1 MWRISGYHFLVPS
14 TALPKK
20 DSTLVQI
27 VDKALA
33 ESAQKSGA
41 WLVCRKGCTQCCVGV
56 FPISQLDATRL
67 RHGMAQL
74 ERTDGGR
81 ASAIRDRARDS
92 VARLAADFP
101 GDAETGLLDDDEEA
115 EEAFAEFA
123 NDEPCPALSP
133 ETGECELYA
142 YRPMTCRVFG
152 PPIRSES
159 EGALGVC
166 ELCYHG
172 ATAEEIAACELK
184 LDTDELETSLN
195 QKVEKTSGIK
205 GNTVIAFCLAK

>member
-1 MWRISGYHFLVPS
+1 VPS

-41 WLVCRKGCTQCCVGV
+41 WLVCRKGCTQCCIGV
-56 FPISQLDATRL
+56 FPISQLDAARL
-67 RHGMAQL
+67 RHGMANL
-74 ERTDGGR
+74 ERTDRER
-81 ASAIRDRARDS
+81 ASAIRERARDS
-92 VARLAADFP
+92 VGRLAADFP
-101 GDAETGLLDDDEEA
+101 GDPENGLLDDNEEA
-115 EEAFAEFA
+115 EEAFTEFA

-142 YRPMTCRVFG
+142 YRPMTCRIFG

-184 LDTDELETSLN
+184 PNTDELESSLN
-195 QKVEKTSGIK
+195 EKVEKASGIK
-205 GNTVIAFCLAK
+205 GNTIIAFCLAE

>member
-1 MWRISGYHFLVPS
+1 MTNPRYYFLVAS

-27 VDKALA
+27 VDKALV
-33 ESAQKSGA
+33 ETAQKSGD
-41 WLVCRKGCTQCCVGV
+41 WLVCRKGCTQCCIGV

-67 RHGMAQL
+67 RHGMAKL
-74 ERTDGGR
+74 ERTDGER
-81 ASAIRDRARDS
+81 ASAIRERARDS

-101 GDAETGLLDDDEEA
+101 GNTETGLLDDDEEA

-123 NDEPCPALSP
+123 NDEPCPALSL

-172 ATAEEIAACELK
+172 ATADEIAACELK

-205 GNTVIAFCLAK
+205 GSTVIAFCLAE

>member
-1 MWRISGYHFLVPS
+1 
-14 TALPKK
+14 
-20 DSTLVQI
+20 
-27 VDKALA
+27 
-33 ESAQKSGA
+33 
-41 WLVCRKGCTQCCVGV
+41 
-56 FPISQLDATRL
+56 
-67 RHGMAQL
+67 MAKL
-74 ERTDGGR
+74 ERTDRER

-101 GDAETGLLDDDEEA
+101 GDPKTGLLDDDDDEEA

-172 ATAEEIAACELK
+172 ATADEIAGCELK
-184 LDTDELETSLN
+184 LDTDELENSLN
-195 QKVEKTSGIK
+195 EKVEKASGIK
-205 GNTVIAFCLAK
+205 GNTIIAFLLAK